1 MRFKNIY
8 NLKKYQINIFLMN
21 LRDFDILISK
31 INKKLF
37 LNIFKQKI
45 LYTILP
51 NFKILIIN
59 YKVNYLRH
67 YGTQ

>member
-8 NLKKYQINIFLMN
+8 NFKKYQINIFLMN

-37 LNIFKQKI
+37 LNIFKKKYSTPYYQT
-45 LYTILP
+45 LY
-51 NFKILIIN
+51 F
-59 YKVNYLRH
+59 
-67 YGTQ
+67 

>member
-21 LRDFDILISK
+21 LRDFDILILK

-45 LYTILP
+45 FYTILQTLK
-51 NFKILIIN
+51 F
-59 YKVNYLRH
+59 
-67 YGTQ
+67 

>member
-45 LYTILP
+45 FYTILS
-51 NFKILIIN
+51 NFKLLIIN

>member
-45 LYTILP
+45 FYTILS
-51 NFKILIIN
+51 NFKLLIIN
-59 YKVNYLRH
+59 YKVNYLKH

>member
-21 LRDFDILISK
+21 LRDFDILILK
-31 INKKLF
+31 INKKLL

-45 LYTILP
+45 FYTILQTLK
-51 NFKILIIN
+51 F
-59 YKVNYLRH
+59 
-67 YGTQ
+67 

>member
-1 MRFKNIY
+1 MHFKNIY

-21 LRDFDILISK
+21 LHDFDILISK

-45 LYTILP
+45 FYTILP

>member
-21 LRDFDILISK
+21 LCDFDILISK
-31 INKKLF
+31 INKKLL

-45 LYTILP
+45 FYTILS
-51 NFKILIIN
+51 NFKLLIIN
-59 YKVNYLRH
+59 YKVNYLKH